1 MGDSGRETHETGEST
16 DRTTADPSANRRS
29 VLRALGAGSAL
40 AAFAGGSAAR
50 ERGASERA
58 ASIADATDARS
69 PAEARE
75 RARQSGDIDPVWGFP
90 ALSDETDPPTSTAHE
105 VEVQIRPRDAP
116 IPEFVF
122 EPTGLYV
129 EPGDT
134 VRFSYES
141 PHHTVTAYHPAF
153 GYEQRVPDEVPPFSA
168 PALPQ
173 GGYWLYNFDRSGV
186 YDLHCAPHEIF
197 GHAMRV
203 VVGSPSG
210 PGADPLPD
218 LCAGGAET
226 TGMDEE
232 TTGMDEETTTG
243 MGGETTAG
251 SEGGQESGED
261 RQEGGEPELD
271 PPRVTSYTVLSDPAL
286 DPDTIVDERRVSWDD
301 LAPES
306 KQLFVQIRGF
316 PPC

>member
-1 MGDSGRETHETGEST
+1 MGDSTGDTTDRDEST
-16 DRTTADPSANRRS
+16 ERTDAAPSARRRN
-29 VLRALGAGSAL
+29 VLRALGGAGAL
-40 AAFAGGSAAR
+40 GAFAGTGAARGLASAADS
-50 ERGASERA
+50 A
-58 ASIADATDARS
+58 ATDAS
-69 PAEARE
+69 TPAEARE
-75 RARQSGDIDPVWGFP
+75 RARQDGEIDPVWGFP
-90 ALSDETDPPTSTAHE
+90 ALSDDAEPPTSPQHE
-105 VEVQIRPRDAP
+105 VELQIRPRDAP

-153 GYEQRVPDEVPPFSA
+153 GYVQRVPDDVPPFSA

-173 GGYWLYNFDRSGV
+173 GGYWLYTFDQSGV
-186 YDLHCAPHEIF
+186 YELHCAPHEIF

-210 PGADPLPD
+210 PAADPLPD
-218 LCAGGAET
+218 LCAGRGTATEMGEQTATETATAEAAT
-226 TGMDEE
+226 TMPA
-232 TTGMDEETTTG
+232 
-243 MGGETTAG
+243 GGEAG
-251 SEGGQESGED
+251 GGEGGQE
-261 RQEGGEPELD
+261 GGPPEPE
-271 PPRVTSYTVLSDPAL
+271 PPRLGAYAVLTDPAL
-286 DPDTIVDERRVSWDD
+286 DPEAIVEERRVSWDD